1 MKLLEVIDRKVPP
14 LPWEEGEKIPWNDPG
29 FSQRM
34 LALHLSQEHDW
45 ASRRTSLVEQHIA
58 WIERTLLRGKSRILD
73 LGCGPGLYAQRFA
86 RRGHDCTGLDFS
98 PASIAHAKSQALA
111 ENLSIDY
118 RLEDVRKADFGSGF
132 DLVMMVFGEFNVF
145 RPREANAILQ
155 KASDALN
162 FGGRIL
168 IECHT
173 FEEVKRQ
180 GTAPAWWQSLKE
192 GLFADSPHLWL
203 QENFWDG
210 ESATATTRFL
220 IVDAISGIT
229 TRYAS
234 TMQAYTDGE
243 YSALLANAGFSNIE
257 RFSSMGETESPFEG
271 KLQVFTAIKQ

>member
-1 MKLLEVIDRKVPP
+1 MNLSEVIDRKIPP
-14 LPWEEGEKIPWNDPG
+14 LPWEEGEKIPWNDPA

-45 ASRRTSLVEQHIA
+45 ASRRTALVEKHVA
-58 WIERTLLRGKSRILD
+58 WIEQTFLKGKSRILD
-73 LGCGPGLYAQRFA
+73 LGCGPGLYALRLA

-98 PASIAHAKSQALA
+98 PASIAHAKSRALA
-111 ENLSIDY
+111 EGLSIDY

-132 DLVMMVFGEFNVF
+132 DLIMMIFGEFNVF
-145 RPREANAILQ
+145 RPREANAILL
-155 KASDALN
+155 KASKALN

-173 FEEVKRQ
+173 FEEVQRQ
-180 GTAPAWWQSLKE
+180 GTSPAWWQSLKE

-203 QENFWDG
+203 QENFWDD
-210 ESATATTRFL
+210 ESATATTRYL
-220 IVDAISGIT
+220 IVDAKSGET
-229 TRYAS
+229 TLYAS
-234 TMQAYTDGE
+234 TMQAYIDGE
-243 YSALLANAGFSNIE
+243 YASLLANAGFSSIE